1 MKKHND
7 KLVGILFLIKYGFA
21 VMMEK
26 VDFRLERLESYLV
39 RKITERRIKRFRG
52 FDSVNDVFESYMKN
66 RESHNT
72 EEIADELKSHIDSAR
87 LRKLLVM
94 ATKNK

>member
-1 MKKHND
+1 MKKHSD
-7 KLVGILFLIKYGFA
+7 KLIAILFLIKYGFA

-52 FDSVNDVFESYMKN
+52 FDSVDDVFESYMKN
-66 RESHNT
+66 RESHNP
-72 EEIADELKSHIDSAR
+72 EEIAEELKSHIESAK
-87 LRKLLVM
+87 LRQLLMM
-94 ATKNK
+94 ATKK